1 MYIDFYGLNEP
12 PFALTPDPRYLY
24 FTPSHTEV
32 MANLHYGIE
41 SGRGLIV
48 VTGEV
53 GTGKTTL
60 LRWMM
65 QRLDRTV
72 MVAYIFN
79 PRLSVPEFYQ
89 YLATLFDIQNWE
101 NKSDLL
107 IELGKIL
114 DTRHSR
120 GLRTVLVVD
129 EAHGLS
135 TEVLGNFESDTAK
148 HLQIVLTGQPEL
160 RDVLNYSHLRQ
171 LKQRVALRCEIS
183 ALPNVDETAH
193 YIASR
198 LKVAGARNPEMFS
211 PGAVDYI
218 FRCSAGIPRNINN
231 LCDNAMLNG
240 FASGEHMISRA
251 MIEEVAATFDMLPR
265 SDRDPRPT
273 EDSVRIFN
281 AAGRAELWAAG
292 NGNGGTGVPPVNH
305 AQDARATNG
314 NGNGGTGV
322 PPVNHAQDARATNG
336 NGNGGTGVPP
346 VNHAQDVHAT
356 NGNGDGGT
364 GLPPVNHAQDAH
376 ATTFDSSE
384 PAANF
389 SLISPAPEPDITFG
403 DRSPRN
409 EPPVTIEELGSAFNR
424 SGFGRGNNGQN
435 L

>member
-1 MYIDFYGLNEP
+1 MYTEFYGLKEL

-79 PRLSVPEFYQ
+79 PRLSVSEFYQ
-89 YLATLFDIQNWE
+89 YLATLFNIGAWE

-107 IELGKIL
+107 IELGSVL
-114 DTRHSR
+114 ESRHNR

-129 EAHGLS
+129 EGHGLS
-135 TEVLGNFESDTAK
+135 TDVLEEIRLLCNFESDTAK

-160 RDVLNYSHLRQ
+160 REVLNQPNLRQ
-171 LKQRVALRCEIS
+171 LKQRVALRCEIT
-183 ALPNVDETAH
+183 ALPNVEETAQ

-198 LKVAGARNPEMFS
+198 LKAAGATKTDIFS

-231 LCDNAMLNG
+231 LCDNALLNG
-240 FASGEHMISRA
+240 FASSATVISRA
-251 MIEEVAATFDMLPR
+251 IIEEVAATFDMLPR
-265 SDRDPRPT
+265 RTSEMPLMQNDPG
-273 EDSVRIFN
+273 RIFN
-281 AAGRAELWAAG
+281 SSARAELWAAG
-292 NGNGGTGVPPVNH
+292 NADSGAGAAPVNYG
-305 AQDARATNG
+305 QDARGSNG
-314 NGNGGTGV
+314 NGNGYGGTGLSSV
-322 PPVNHAQDARATNG
+322 DHAPDARAT
-336 NGNGGTGVPP
+336 
-346 VNHAQDVHAT
+346 
-356 NGNGDGGT
+356 GD
-364 GLPPVNHAQDAH
+364 
-376 ATTFDSSE
+376 S
-384 PAANF
+384 F
-389 SLISPAPEPDITFG
+389 SLVSPAPESEMKSNGYSRRTDPISID
-403 DRSPRN
+403 
-409 EPPVTIEELGSAFNR
+409 ELGSAYSR
-424 SGFGRGNNGQN
+424 SGNGRGNNGQS